1 MRILHVIASLAPR
14 YGGPSVACP
23 AFCRELARRGH
34 EVFIYT
40 TNVDGRRHMDVPLGQ
55 PVIDSDVEICFF
67 PGWTFPPEFKF
78 SFALWRALG
87 RTIPAVDV
95 VHIYSMYIFSA
106 TAAAH
111 FCRKFR
117 VPYVLHPHG
126 SLDPYLLRRHA
137 LRKRLYSRLFER
149 RKFQDAAAILFN
161 SADEMRLASDWL
173 DGVVPQRSQPG
184 APFREVIPIGVEEE
198 CFNPPRP
205 EAQAHFR
212 QRFPELAGKRILLFF
227 GRLSFK
233 KGMDILTQAFV
244 SVAREQKDVHLLL
257 AGPDTE
263 GYGEKVREWLK
274 ASGML
279 EKATFTGALSG
290 EDRFLAL
297 REAEVFALPSYS
309 ENFGQAVAEAMACGV
324 PVVVSDRVN
333 ISPAVQAAEAG
344 LVVPCD
350 AQRTAAALLQL
361 LRNPALRRQMGAR
374 GRRWARE
381 NLAEKAVGE
390 RMVRLYE
397 RIVRQAGAENA
408 LRAPLEEHTVL

>member
-1 MRILHVIASLAPR
+1 MRILHVIASVAPR
-14 YGGPSVACP
+14 YGGPSATCP
-23 AFCRELARRGH
+23 ALCRELARRGH

-40 TNVDGRRHMDVPLGQ
+40 TNVDGNGRIDVPLDQ
-55 PVIDSDVEICFF
+55 PVICDGVEIRYFH
-67 PGWTFPPEFKF
+67 GWTFPPEYKL
-78 SFALWRALG
+78 SFALANAL
-87 RTIPAVDV
+87 RKKIPAVDV
-95 VHIYSMYIFSA
+95 AHIWSLYIFSA
-106 TAAAH
+106 SAAAH
-111 FCRKFR
+111 FCRKFH

-137 LRKRLYSRLFER
+137 LRKQVYSWLFER
-149 RKFQDAAAILFN
+149 RKFQGAAAILFN
-161 SADEMRLASDWL
+161 SAEEMRLASDWL

-184 APFREVIPIGVEEE
+184 VPFREVIPVGVEEE

-244 SVAREQKDVHLLL
+244 SVAREQKEVHLVL

-274 ASGML
+274 ASGMR
-279 EKATFTGALSG
+279 ERATFTGALSG

-297 REAEVFALPSYS
+297 REAEVFVLPSYS

-333 ISPAVQAAEAG
+333 ISRAVQAAEAG

-350 AQRTAAALLQL
+350 AQQTAAALLLL
-361 LRNPALRRQMGAR
+361 LRNRALGRQMGAR
-374 GRRWARE
+374 GRQWARE

-390 RMVRLYE
+390 RMIRLYE
-397 RIVRQAGAENA
+397 KIVREAGAGNA
-408 LRAPLEEHTVL
+408 LRAPLEERTVL